1 LSLTHQM
8 TLICPWCVMLY
19 VISGRAA
26 MQACTM
32 RVRMLHTLDQ
42 YNTISMQLNT
52 RLFTAI
58 QARMSAQ
65 GHAMLGNAKH
75 AARA

>member
-1 LSLTHQM
+1 MSAPGQGM
-8 TLICPWCVMLY
+8 MSI
-19 VISGRAA
+19 
-26 MQACTM
+26 
-32 RVRMLHTLDQ
+32 LHTLDQ